1 MIFFLIN
8 FFASWISSGFH
19 GLNYQLDY
27 SFFLSFFD
35 PTCDLQKF
43 KIFVDLLEE
52 GIIIMMILIV
62 ATLPCYY
69 KSDKLKWSVF
79 LFISLN
85 LLGIGE
91 TQYLNLVLEQKENAI
106 NLEFGLFEIAIS
118 IWDLCVEHHMWGW
131 ITNFCWKWLWGQV
144 WTDAREW
151 RPDLCMHVRT
161 WGSSY

>member
-1 MIFFLIN
+1 MIFFVIN
-8 FFASWISSGFH
+8 FFASWISSGFD

-62 ATLPCYY
+62 TTLPCYY
-69 KSDKLKWSVF
+69 KSYKLKWSVF

-85 LLGIGE
+85 LWGIGE
-91 TQYLNLVLEQKENAI
+91 TQYLNVVIELKENAI
-106 NLEFGLFEIAIS
+106 NLR
-118 IWDLCVEHHMWGW
+118 IWAFWDCNFDLRS
-131 ITNFCWKWLWGQV
+131 V
-144 WTDAREW
+144 WRT
-151 RPDLCMHVRT
+151 PHVRLDHEFLLEMIMGT
-161 WGSSY
+161 GMDRC